1 MDISLNLYNMGL
13 STAATTDPLWTG
25 AATCTGTGAAK
36 TCVPS
41 VLGFYL
47 TFYNSNTAT
56 STTLFADAF
65 VGFLEFT
72 PVPALANTG
81 ATTTDNILVA
91 LNQKTYGTAPGGS
104 VNPTLA
110 LTNYGTDWTASAFN
124 TLTSSDPVPPTPAT
138 AITGD
143 DLEYV
148 VVSPKY
154 KTKCDELWQV
164 STTAV

>member
-13 STAATTDPLWTG
+13 STTVSTDPLNLAPLKCTG
-25 AATCTGTGAAK
+25 ASPATT

-65 VGFLEFT
+65 VGFVEFT
-72 PVPALANTG
+72 PVPAVANTG
-81 ATTTDNILVA
+81 ATNTDNILVA
-91 LNQKTYGTAPGGS
+91 LNQKSYGTAPGGS

-110 LTNYGTDWTASAFN
+110 LGTYGTDWTATAFN
-124 TLTSSDPVPPTPAT
+124 TL
-138 AITGD
+138 
-143 DLEYV
+143 
-148 VVSPKY
+148 
-154 KTKCDELWQV
+154 
-164 STTAV
+164 